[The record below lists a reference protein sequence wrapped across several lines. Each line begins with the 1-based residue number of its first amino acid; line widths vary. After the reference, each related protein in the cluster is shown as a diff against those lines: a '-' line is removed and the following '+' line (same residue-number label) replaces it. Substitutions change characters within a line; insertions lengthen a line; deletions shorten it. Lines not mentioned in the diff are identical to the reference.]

1 MMNKD
6 HDNYL
11 VKNFIGDKKEKESL
25 GYKLGQG
32 LTIILATCGGAI
44 LIALTVKLIL
54 WIL

>member
-1 MMNKD
+1 MNKD

-11 VKNFIGDKKEKESL
+11 LKHIVGDEKEKDSL

-32 LTIILATCGGAI
+32 LAIILATCGGAI